1 MRNKGRKIAVLII
14 FVAVGIAV
22 FQLAQ
27 KGYRNHIT
35 EIVFVAAPVALA
47 LGYLCCTAISSFVKS
62 AKHRR
67 EEGVVKADLVA
78 EELRDYNARLEG
90 KVGKLKAKL
99 SEANLKLKAS
109 AALSSSP
116 QNELHQH
123 IKHLN
128 CLYGLSKLIE
138 RPRIPLSQIFE
149 ETVNLICNAHQYP
162 DLTCARITFD
172 GIQYE
177 TDNFKKTESS
187 QYAQLNVHGKKAGDV
202 EVYYLGDKTQC
213 DEGPFIQEERDL
225 LGAVAEHL
233 GRIASRK
240 QTEDKLRLFRNLI
253 DQSNDCILVIEP
265 KWGRFL
271 DANGRACDSLGYT
284 REELLCMT
292 VKDVDERI
300 PDDFS
305 WAKHIE
311 EVRSKGYIVLE
322 GMHKRKDHGR
332 FPVETNFNF
341 ISFGKEDYIIAVTRD
356 ITERKQA
363 EENRAKSTNKRVES
377 INQELKDFA
386 YVVSH
391 DLKAPLRGI
400 RTLADWLSTDF
411 ADKLDENGKE
421 QMNLLLVRV
430 ERMHSLINGVL
441 QYSRVGRVKEEETQ
455 VNLNELITDVID
467 MVAAP
472 ENMTITVEN
481 ELPVLGCEKTAIVQV
496 FQNLL
501 SNAVKYIDK
510 PKGQIQI
517 GCVEETDFWK
527 FSVTDN
533 GPGIEEKHF
542 ERIFRIFQTLSPR
555 DELESTGIGLTV
567 VKKILELHGGRVWVE
582 SKMGEG
588 TTFFFTLPKS
598 RKEVED
604 AEVEANIAC

>member
-1 MRNKGRKIAVLII
+1 MRNKGSKIAVLVVFI
-14 FVAVGIAV
+14 AVGIAV

-27 KGYRNHIT
+27 KDYRNHIT
-35 EIVFVAAPVALA
+35 EIVFVAAPAALA
-47 LGYLCCTAISSFVKS
+47 LGYLCCTAISSVVTKP
-62 AKHRR
+62 KHRR
-67 EEGVVKADLVA
+67 EEEVGKANLGA

-90 KVGKLKAKL
+90 EVGKLKAKL

-109 AALSSSP
+109 AALGSSP

-128 CLYGLSKLIE
+128 CLYGLSRLIE
-138 RPRIPLSQIFE
+138 RPKIPLSQIFE

-162 DLTCARITFD
+162 DLTSARITFD
-172 GIQYE
+172 GIHYK

-187 QYAQLNVHGKKAGDV
+187 QYAQLNVDGKKAGDV
-202 EVYYLGDKTQC
+202 EVYYLGDKTRS

-233 GRIASRK
+233 GRIAGRK

-253 DQSNDCILVIEP
+253 DRSNDCIFVIGP

-284 REELLCMT
+284 REELLSMT
-292 VKDVDERI
+292 VKDVD
-300 PDDFS
+300 
-305 WAKHIE
+305 
-311 EVRSKGYIVLE
+311 
-322 GMHKRKDHGR
+322 DHGR

-363 EENRAKSTNKRVES
+363 EENRARLIQELKSTNKRVES

>member
-1 MRNKGRKIAVLII
+1 MRNKGRKIAVLVILI
-14 FVAVGIAV
+14 AVGIAV

-27 KGYRNHIT
+27 KDYRNHIT
-35 EIVFVAAPVALA
+35 EIVFVAVPAALA
-47 LGYLCCTAISSFVKS
+47 LGYLCCTAISSLVTKLR
-62 AKHRR
+62 HRR
-67 EEGVVKADLVA
+67 EEEVGKADLGA
-78 EELRDYNARLEG
+78 KESRDYNARLE
-90 KVGKLKAKL
+90 VEVAKLKAKL

-116 QNELHQH
+116 QNKLHQH
-123 IKHLN
+123 IEHLN

-138 RPRIPLSQIFE
+138 RPKIPLSHIFE

-172 GIQYE
+172 GIHYK
-177 TDNFKKTESS
+177 TDNFKKTELS

-202 EVYYLGDKTQC
+202 EVYYLGEKTQC

-240 QTEDKLRLFRNLI
+240 RTEDKLRLFRNLI
-253 DQSNDCILVIEP
+253 DRSND
-265 KWGRFL
+265 
-271 DANGRACDSLGYT
+271 
-284 REELLCMT
+284 EELLCMT

-300 PDDFS
+300 PDDSS
-305 WAKHIE
+305 WARHVE

-322 GMHKRKDHGR
+322 GVHKRKDHGR

-341 ISFGKEDYIIAVTRD
+341 ISLAKEDYIIAVTRD

-363 EENRAKSTNKRVES
+363 EENQARLIQELKSTNQRVES

-400 RTLADWLSTDF
+400 KTLADWLSTDF

-421 QMNLLLVRV
+421 QMNLLLARV
-430 ERMHSLINGVL
+430 ERMHNLIEGVL
-441 QYSRVGRVKEEETQ
+441 QYSRVGRVIEEEIQ
-455 VNLNELITDVID
+455 VNLNELIPDVID
-467 MVAAP
+467 TVAPP
-472 ENMTITVEN
+472 ENITITVEN
-481 ELPVLGCEKTAIVQV
+481 EIPVLDCVKTAIGQV

-501 SNAVKYIDK
+501 GNAVKYIDK
-510 PKGQIQI
+510 PKGQIKV
-517 GCVEETDFWK
+517 GCVEENDFWK

-555 DELESTGIGLTV
+555 DELESTGIGLSV
-567 VKKILELHGGRVWVE
+567 VKKIVELHGGEIWVE
-582 SKMGEG
+582 SKVGEG

-604 AEVEANIAC
+604 AELEANIACRR

>member
-1 MRNKGRKIAVLII
+1 
-14 FVAVGIAV
+14 
-22 FQLAQ
+22 
-27 KGYRNHIT
+27 
-35 EIVFVAAPVALA
+35 
-47 LGYLCCTAISSFVKS
+47 
-62 AKHRR
+62 
-67 EEGVVKADLVA
+67 
-78 EELRDYNARLEG
+78 
-90 KVGKLKAKL
+90 
-99 SEANLKLKAS
+99 
-109 AALSSSP
+109 
-116 QNELHQH
+116 
-123 IKHLN
+123 
-128 CLYGLSKLIE
+128 
-138 RPRIPLSQIFE
+138 
-149 ETVNLICNAHQYP
+149 LICNAHQYP

-172 GIQYE
+172 GIHYK
-177 TDNFKKTESS
+177 TDNFKKTELS

-202 EVYYLGDKTQC
+202 EVYYLGEKTQC

-240 QTEDKLRLFRNLI
+240 QTEDKLRLFRNLV
-253 DQSNDCILVIEP
+253 DRSNDCIFVIGP

-271 DANGRACDSLGYT
+271 DANGRACDSLGYA

-300 PDDFS
+300 PDDSS
-305 WAKHIE
+305 WAKHVE

-322 GMHKRKDHGR
+322 GMHKRKDQGR

-341 ISFGKEDYIIAVTRD
+341 ISLGKEDYIIAVTRD

-363 EENRAKSTNKRVES
+363 EENQARLIQELKSTNQRVES

-400 RTLADWLSTDF
+400 KTLADWLSTDF

-421 QMNLLLVRV
+421 QMNLLLARV
-430 ERMHSLINGVL
+430 ERMHNLIEGVL
-441 QYSRVGRVKEEETQ
+441 QYSRVGRVKEEEVQ
-455 VNLNELITDVID
+455 VDLNELIPDVID

-472 ENMTITVEN
+472 ENITITVEN
-481 ELPVLGCEKTAIVQV
+481 ELPVLDCVKTAIGQV

-501 SNAVKYIDK
+501 GNAVKYIDK
-510 PKGQIQI
+510 PKGQIKV
-517 GCVEETDFWK
+517 GCVEENDFWK

-555 DELESTGIGLTV
+555 DELESTGIGLSV
-567 VKKILELHGGRVWVE
+567 VKKIVELHGGEIWVE

-588 TTFFFTLPKS
+588 TTFFFTLPRS

-604 AEVEANIAC
+604 AELEANIAC